1 VALSDE
7 IKERLDI
14 VDVVSGY
21 LPSLKKA
28 GRYYKAQCPFHGE
41 RTPSFVVFP
50 ERQSWRCFGACSRG
64 GDVLS
69 FVMGVEKL
77 EFGDAVKLLAHRAGV
92 AIERYRRASKAPNIL
107 HKINE
112 AAATFFQDL
121 LRSQQGVAARAY
133 LNKRGVDSTT
143 SDHFRLGLS
152 SGRKTALVEHLHK
165 MGYSQE
171 EVVSAG
177 LASSFDDATYR
188 DMFIGRLIF
197 PIHDDQGSI
206 AGFGGRSLDGIDPKY
221 LNTPRTDVF
230 DKGHILYAFH
240 MAKSSIK
247 DSGEG
252 VIVEGY
258 MDAIAAH
265 QFGFTNVVASMG
277 TALTEE
283 QVKLLRRVGQSF
295 VLAMDPDF
303 AGQEATFRSL
313 ESSWRVFEKRVVGG
327 SKRNLPIYQ
336 RTNVS
341 SLKIALLP
349 ADKDPDTVIRDG
361 ADLWTE
367 VIDKSLSLLDY
378 LFMSAPARWDLK
390 TSEGK
395 AHAAEQ
401 LYPLIAE
408 MELSFDQESYFRKL
422 ADTLGVKP
430 ATLEASLG
438 RPRREL
444 YSGSARK
451 STLKASSTPFES
463 DRRDRL
469 EEHLLALLLRWPG
482 LRERV
487 NGLDPHVLEQWENR
501 EIFTLWMGCSVNGGI
516 IGDLLGLLEEDM
528 REQVNHLL
536 TLTIPPM
543 DLRQRGRAILE
554 CSRRLEERRLRKM
567 KVEEATLLSGD
578 NELDR
583 TAVVIDGDIGRQA
596 VDTND
601 RLRRIFHERASGY
614 SSGG

>member
-1 VALSDE
+1 MALSDA

-69 FVMGVEKL
+69 FVMGIEKL

-92 AIERYRRASKAPNIL
+92 TVERYRRTNKEPNII

-112 AAATFFQDL
+112 AAAEFFQDL

-133 LNKRGVDSTT
+133 LNKRGVDSST

-152 SGRKTALVEHLHK
+152 SGGRTALVEYLNK

-177 LASSFDDATYR
+177 LASSFDDATCR

-206 AGFGGRSLDGIDPKY
+206 AGFGGRSLDGLDPKY

-283 QVKLLRRVGQSF
+283 QVGLLRRVGRSF

-313 ESSWRVFEKRVVGG
+313 ESSWRVFEKRAIGG

-336 RTNVS
+336 RTDS
-341 SLKIALLP
+341 PSLKIALLP
-349 ADKDPDTVIRDG
+349 ADKDPDRVIRDG

-378 LFMSAPARWDLK
+378 LFMSAPSRWDLK
-390 TSEGK
+390 TSAGK
-395 AHAAEQ
+395 ARAAEQ

-422 ADTLGVKP
+422 SDTLGVKP

-438 RPRREL
+438 RPRSEPR
-444 YSGSARK
+444 SRSAK
-451 STLKASSTPFES
+451 TPTLKASSAPFES
-463 DRRDRL
+463 DSHDRL
-469 EEHLLALLLRWPG
+469 EEHLLALLLRWPD
-482 LRERV
+482 LRGWV
-487 NGLDPHVLEQWENR
+487 NDLDPYVLGKWGNR
-501 EIFTLWMGCSVNGGI
+501 EIFTMWMGCSTNGGI
-516 IGDLLGLLEEDM
+516 IEDLLGSLEEDLQD
-528 REQVNHLL
+528 QVNYLIAL
-536 TLTIPPM
+536 EIPPM
-543 DLRQRGRAILE
+543 DLRQRERAVLE

-567 KVEEATLLSGD
+567 KVEEAALLSGD
-578 NELDR
+578 NEAYN
-583 TAVVIDGDIGRQA
+583 TKVIIDGDMEKQV

-601 RLRRIFHERASGY
+601 RLRKLFHERASGNS
-614 SSGG
+614 SSG